1 MDRLLSKHHSK
12 FTWLMDWIYVLVIIN
27 LLSIAG
33 TIVGLGVFGFFPSW
47 MTSHQL
53 IKRRLNQEDF
63 PLAKTFIQTYKS
75 YFIKSNVLGFIMVM
89 MGMIIALSWFYYL
102 DDLSSSF
109 HWIGLIGVGFL
120 GIVLI
125 FMLGIVPISFVYFPK
140 FTIGEH
146 LRFTLLMTMGMP
158 ILAIIIFLNSL
169 FFYGVV
175 MVRFI
180 TIFPFLSFTLPVLVN
195 LLFARKRLLKLF
207 TIFKDENIAIRTLN
221 SYSNLDSLEAL
232 FESEQ
237 LFEIISHEDMKNA
250 LQDPQKIHS
259 RASLVLTNTKEE
271 ALGVMLSHIEE
282 KAVIIDFLLVDPKFR
297 KRGYAKKMLLWLE
310 KQAIYAKLEQ
320 IQIGH
325 PSSLVQAIPTS
336 MNTSLAWFRHQG
348 YQVLTNEKGY
358 FVKKTLGG
366 ITS

>member
-33 TIVGLGVFGFFPSW
+33 TVIGLGVFGFFPSW

-75 YFIKSNVLGFIMVM
+75 SFVKSNLLGYIMVIL
-89 MGMIIALSWFYYL
+89 GIIIALSWFYYL
-102 DDLSSSF
+102 DDLSTTW
-109 HWIGLIGVGFL
+109 HWVGLIGVGFL

-125 FMLGIVPISFVYFPK
+125 FMIGIVPISFVYFPK

-158 ILAIIIFLNSL
+158 MLAITIFLNSL

-175 MVRFI
+175 MIRFI

-195 LLFARKRLLKLF
+195 LLFARKKLLKLF
-207 TIFKDENIAIRTLN
+207 TVFKDENISIRTLN
-221 SYSNLDSLEAL
+221 SYSNMDSIEAL
-232 FESEQ
+232 FEHEGVYD
-237 LFEIISHEDMKNA
+237 FISHEDLKDA
-250 LQDPQKIHS
+250 YQDQQKIQS
-259 RASLVLTNTKEE
+259 RASLVLTNSKED
-271 ALGVMLSHIEE
+271 ALGVMLSHIED
-282 KAVIIDFLLVDPKFR
+282 KVVIIDFLLIDPQFR
-297 KRGYAKKMLLWLE
+297 KRGYAKKMLSWLE
-310 KQAIYAKLEQ
+310 KQAVSADLER
-320 IQIGH
+320 IQLGH
-325 PSSLVQAIPTS
+325 PSSLIQTIPSS
-336 MNTSLAWFRHQG
+336 MNPSLQWFRHQG
-348 YQVLTNEKGY
+348 YQVFTNDKGY
-358 FVKKTLGG
+358 FVKKSLGG
-366 ITS
+366 SAS